1 MDNPHAHAETG
12 ALYQASILGSTE
24 SRHESR
30 VSSHTI
36 RTIRSERIIEEAS
49 KGPHDSR
56 HSKQSGHEGS
66 GKNNNQTHTQ
76 GKHTVF
82 LTVVAFPDRYELLF
96 AHVKSRKRVRDDC
109 RRTRN
114 ARKLGRGQQRKAS
127 KHSRGK
133 HAVSFTEG
141 GFFACPCESLKMCR
155 ISFLS
160 SLRRLSSSRASLLA
174 ALSCSSLLMAFFA
187 RGSIALCLGRPHVCL
202 ISRWAVALHGGP
214 RGHKAA
220 TAPTVKKIYS
230 TDSYHSRDHNFGQR
244 RAAVGH
250 ARTNSTMNALLLYG
264 YQCSCQCTSN
274 KRCEMQLWDRDKQAC

>member
-36 RTIRSERIIEEAS
+36 RAIRSERIIEEAS

-96 AHVKSRKRVRDDC
+96 AHVKSRKRVMDDC

-114 ARKLGRGQQRKAS
+114 ARKLGRDQQRKAS

-141 GFFACPCESLKMCR
+141 GFFACRCESLILASSRMR
-155 ISFLS
+155 FLS
-160 SLRRLSSSRASLLA
+160 SLRRLSSSRAALLA
-174 ALSCSSLLMAFFA
+174 ALSCSSLLLALSAF
-187 RGSIALCLGRPHVCL
+187 GSIALCLGRPEVCL
-202 ISRWAVALHGGP
+202 ISCWAIALHGGP

-230 TDSYHSRDHNFGQR
+230 TN
-244 RAAVGH
+244 
-250 ARTNSTMNALLLYG
+250 
-264 YQCSCQCTSN
+264 
-274 KRCEMQLWDRDKQAC
+274 